1 MFHKNYLMF
10 GSVPGLVHQ
19 RLALKLC
26 QLQVLGLD
34 GVQQSLAVWF
44 LLWLCARL
52 LFGEFVV
59 G

>member
-1 MFHKNYLMF
+1 MHHEKYLMF
-10 GSVPGLVHQ
+10 VKKIFGGVPGLVHQ

-44 LLWLCARL
+44 LLWLCAGL
-52 LFGEFVV
+52 LCG
-59 G
+59 